1 MLDAPYGEIMLL
13 DHGELVDRAFT
24 PNQTFLAG
32 ERVKPEEARL
42 SWQAIQTRQPVILDD
57 YATWPHRHPIYDQVP
72 THAVAIFPILKGDL
86 CLGVFEFGRDQPNYS
101 FSADQI
107 QRGHLFARL
116 AALAI
121 NNDQVYAQMRIE
133 LEARR
138 RAEENAQR
146 QARELSLLHIVRTA
160 LAREVDLAD
169 LLRTVVEAIAGTLG
183 YTHVSVYLQH
193 GTVLRMQHQ
202 VGYQQPILEFPMT
215 QGIMARCVRNA
226 TTIFLPDIRTD
237 PEYIGAMDGLA
248 SEICVPL
255 FEQHNAVGALNVE
268 STIGHSLTQADVDL
282 LNSVG
287 DQVNIAIGRARQVGH
302 RRQHVEAVGETL
314 QGLLG
319 DALHLIGEM
328 WKKVGIKML
337 TKPQTRENFRLRAF
351 SGEAIMTAFAGA
363 VTAVPTANTS
373 PKEFAPTMQ
382 GGLQWSR
389 WGMYVESKGKQGEKA
404 DGLNDRFPVHAGHP
418 IELAGAEPVQVTFNV
433 RRARSSCRTGAAS
446 AVRSRS
452 AIHPPGLASSG
463 QRCRRPRFSPA
474 ATPGP
479 TTGSTSAVSNP
490 GCRPTTSLHSP
501 VLSRARP
508 ADATFARSRRPRTW
522 FPDNA
527 GEPIHT

>member
-1 MLDAPYGEIMLL
+1 LYENMLDVLQFQKLDELLQLIVVRAAEVLDAPYGEIMLL

-72 THAVAIFPILKGDL
+72 THAVAVFPILKGDV
-86 CLGVFEFGRDQPNYS
+86 CLGVFEFGRDQPDYI
-101 FSADQI
+101 FSPEQI

-133 LEARR
+133 LEARK

-146 QARELSLLHIVRTA
+146 QARELSLLHIIRTA

-183 YTHVSVYLQH
+183 YTHVSVYLQL

-215 QGIMARCVRNA
+215 QGMMARCVRNA
-226 TTIFLPDIRTD
+226 TTIFLPDVRTD

-268 STIGHSLTQADVDL
+268 STIGHSLTQADVNL

-287 DQVNIAIGRARQVGH
+287 DQVNIAIGRARLYSELRESERRYKDLVDNAQEIIYKTDLNGH
-302 RRQHVEAVGETL
+302 FTFVNAAVT
-314 QGLLG
+314 
-319 DALHLIGEM
+319 HLIGFSESELI
-328 WKKVGIKML
+328 GLHYLELIL
-337 TKPQTRENFRLRAF
+337 PDYRRAAARFYQRQLRSKTPSSYYEFPVKAKNGSIVWF
-351 SGEAIMTAFAGA
+351 GQNAQLILDPASGQVSGVQA
-363 VTAVPTANTS
+363 VTRDITELHQTEAALRQHALELDT
-373 PKEFAPTMQ
+373 FAHTVAHDIKNPISAIIGFTD
-382 GGLQWSR
+382 LLITDR
-389 WGMYVESKGKQGEKA
+389 ESLPEDQ
-404 DGLNDRFPVHAGHP
+404 
-418 IELAGAEPVQVTFNV
+418 IEL
-433 RRARSSCRTGAAS
+433 
-446 AVRSRS
+446 
-452 AIHPPGLASSG
+452 
-463 QRCRRPRFSPA
+463 
-474 ATPGP
+474 
-479 TTGSTSAVSNP
+479 
-490 GCRPTTSLHSP
+490 SLHKINHSAWKMNRI
-501 VLSRARP
+501 V
-508 ADATFARSRRPRTW
+508 D
-522 FPDNA
+522 
-527 GEPIHT
+527 EIM